1 MLNENTGYVGSAALR
16 RELGNLAGR
25 WQALA
30 FAESARVRINRDPW
44 TPAQNRATLSGAGIG
59 LTWEGAGGWRAS
71 ASLARR
77 IGALPALAGAQS
89 SVRGWLTAGK
99 AF

>member
-1 MLNENTGYVGSAALR
+1 VLNENTGYVGSAALR

-59 LTWEGAGGWRAS
+59 LTWEGVSGWRAS
-71 ASLARR
+71 ASVARR
-77 IGALPALAGAQS
+77 IGALPAPAGARS

>member
-1 MLNENTGYVGSAALR
+1 MLNENIGYVGSAALR

-30 FAESARVRINRDPW
+30 FTESARVRINRDPW

-59 LTWEGAGGWRAS
+59 LTWEGPVS
-71 ASLARR
+71 PTNNVRR
-77 IGALPALAGAQS
+77 NLITFAKKQ
-89 SVRGWLTAGK
+89 
-99 AF
+99 